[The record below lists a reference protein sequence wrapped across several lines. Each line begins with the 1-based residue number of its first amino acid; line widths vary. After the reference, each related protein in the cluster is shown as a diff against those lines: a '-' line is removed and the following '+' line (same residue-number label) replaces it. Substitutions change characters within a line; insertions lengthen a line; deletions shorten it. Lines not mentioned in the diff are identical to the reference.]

1 MDKFTDKQAKKSA
14 FTSNKTSKIKEKA
27 KSKAPNSRLMF
38 FFQKSNLFYLLYLQN

>member
-27 KSKAPNSRLMF
+27 KSRLMF
-38 FFQKSNLFYLLYLQN
+38 FFQKSNSFYLLYLQN